1 MKERA
6 GAVNHFCLHKEE
18 LLGADVFWSWI
29 LYFGLTLVVLETA
42 FYLGETPS
50 VGA

>member
-18 LLGADVFWSWI
+18 LLGADIFRSWI
-29 LYFGLTLVVLETA
+29 LYFGLTSVELETA
-42 FYLGETPS
+42 FCLGETAS